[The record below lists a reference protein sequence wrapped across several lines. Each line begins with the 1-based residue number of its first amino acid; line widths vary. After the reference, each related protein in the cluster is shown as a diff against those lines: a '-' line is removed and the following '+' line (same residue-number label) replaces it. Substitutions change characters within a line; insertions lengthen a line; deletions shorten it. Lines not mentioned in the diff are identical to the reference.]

1 MKPWGGPARPGPGR
15 DGGVLPTRRARPV
28 VPTVC
33 RHCGHEWEYG
43 DDERAPPCPRCR
55 MRTPASVDDPAEAG
69 DLPVELRPSARKQ
82 YPGLA
87 RRVVA
92 AIERAAETLWA
103 R

>member
-1 MKPWGGPARPGPGR
+1 
-15 DGGVLPTRRARPV
+15 
-28 VPTVC
+28 
-33 RHCGHEWEYG
+33 
-43 DDERAPPCPRCR
+43 